1 MSARKQGATNPGA
14 TNPGAAS
21 AGNPASAGNK
31 GAAPGATGAGQAD
44 GHAGAHARESVAHLI
59 KMANDIGHFFQA
71 EDRREDAVLGVANHI
86 RKYWTPRMRD
96 KLLEYVA
103 RPADPEL
110 PALEALPRE
119 AIEQVLAA
127 PSAKHALAPGGDPG
141 GDAG

>member
-1 MSARKQGATNPGA
+1 MSAGKQ
-14 TNPGAAS
+14 GAAS
-21 AGNPASAGNK
+21 AGNQGTGSAAKK

-71 EDRREDAVLGVANHI
+71 EDRREDAVLGVSNHI

-96 KLLEYVA
+96 KLLQYAA
-103 RPADPEL
+103 RPADPEQ
-110 PALEALPRE
+110 PELEALPRE
-119 AIEQVLAA
+119 AIEHLIAA
-127 PSAKHALAPGGDPG
+127 PSTKHALAPGGDPG

>member
-1 MSARKQGATNPGA
+1 MSASKQGATGPG
-14 TNPGAAS
+14 NPGAAG
-21 AGNPASAGNK
+21 AGKK
-31 GAAPGATGAGQAD
+31 GAAPGSPGATGAGQAD
-44 GHAGAHARESVAHLI
+44 GHAGAHARESVAHLV

-119 AIEQVLAA
+119 AIEHVLAA